1 MWKYLVCSIFATT
14 ALAIWPLPVSYTN
27 GSETLWIDR
36 NVRISYNGGDESSDN
51 TWTSKIVNNS
61 IQRTYDTLFNKN
73 FVPWKFHQRNSD
85 FEPQLTSDATY
96 ITSIVL
102 QQNGSDPDNVMKPDV
117 GDVDESY
124 TLSMSSSGEVVITA
138 LSSIG
143 LSYGLTTFT
152 QLFFKHTRAACAYTT
167 LAPVE
172 ISDKPMFG
180 WRGMN
185 VDTARTFKPMA
196 DLYATIDAMAYNKM
210 NRFHWHITDSQAWP
224 LVIPSMPELADQ
236 GAYASFQQYS
246 AADVQAL
253 QEYGALVGVEV
264 VMEIDQPGHT
274 AAIGYAYPDLIAAFN
289 YQPWGYFAAE
299 TPAGTFKLNSTE
311 VPAFLEK
318 MFNDLLP
325 RLAPLTSYFHLGGDE
340 VNANAST
347 QDETVRSNKTEVLQ
361 PLIQKFMDRN
371 QHQLAAADFTPL
383 VWEEML
389 LDWNLTLPLNTIV
402 QTWISEQSVLKVV
415 QQGYR
420 ALVGASS
427 TWYLDC
433 GHGDWVD
440 HYQGA
445 DARQAY
451 PYTDWCG
458 PVHNWRQMYAYDPL
472 EGIPDHLAHLVI
484 GGETH
489 IWSEQTDAM
498 NMDTM
503 LWPRTCAASEVLW
516 SGAKDEQGRNRSQ
529 VLASPRLN
537 EMRERLVARGIRA
550 EPVQMPLCTMNG
562 TQCVV

>member
-1 MWKYLVCSIFATT
+1 MFQ
-14 ALAIWPLPVSYTN
+14 
-27 GSETLWIDR
+27 E
-36 NVRISYNGGDESSDN
+36 
-51 TWTSKIVNNS
+51 
-61 IQRTYDTLFNKN
+61 
-73 FVPWKFHQRNSD
+73 RNSD
-85 FEPQLTSDATY
+85 FEPKLTSTSTY

-102 QQNGSDPDNVMKPDV
+102 QQNASDPSNIMKPDV

-124 TLSMSSSGEVVITA
+124 TLSMATTGEVTITA
-138 LSSIG
+138 MSSIG

-152 QLFFKHTRAACAYTT
+152 QLFFKHGNAACAYTT
-167 LAPVE
+167 VAPVE

-185 VDTARTFKPMA
+185 IDTARTFKPMSE
-196 DLYATIDAMAYNKM
+196 LYAIIDAMAYNKM
-210 NRFHWHITDSQAWP
+210 NRFHWHITDSQSWP
-224 LVIPSMPELADQ
+224 LVIPAMPELAEK

-246 AADVQAL
+246 PEEVQAL

-274 AAIGYAYPDLIAAFN
+274 SAIGYAYPELISAFN
-289 YQPWGYFAAE
+289 LQPWYWYAAE

-311 VPAFLEK
+311 VPEFLERL
-318 MFNDLLP
+318 FDDLLP
-325 RLAPLTSYFHLGGDE
+325 RLKPLTAYFHLGGDE

-347 QDETVRSNKTEVLQ
+347 QDETVRSNKTSVLR
-361 PLIQKFMDRN
+361 PLLQKFMDRN
-371 QHQLAAADFTPL
+371 QDQLASADFIPL

-389 LDWNLTLPLNTIV
+389 LDWKLTLPMNTIV
-402 QTWISEQSVLKVV
+402 QTWISEQSVLEVV
-415 QQGYR
+415 KQGYR

-440 HYQGA
+440 HLQGA
-445 DARQAY
+445 DARDAY
-451 PYTDWCG
+451 PYLDWCG

-472 EGIPDHLAHLVI
+472 EGIPDHLAYLVI

-489 IWSEQTDAM
+489 IWSEQTDAY
-498 NMDTM
+498 NLQPM

-516 SGAKDEQGRNRSQ
+516 SGAKDEQGKNRSQ
-529 VLASPRLN
+529 ILASPRLN

-550 EPVQMPLCTMNG
+550 EPVQMPYCTQNG
-562 TQCVV
+562 TQCVQ